1 MNDDKW
7 GRGSNGKFG
16 WNMWGAAYDGSERA
30 VFDNRVLAFV
40 YNYWDTG
47 TRAQYPEGVMMIK
60 TEAELQRTQD
70 SVAWTDA
77 AVVCIILQN
86 EKGYDANMMKVLTI
100 IKDLNS
106 SNRGQQLILYKV
118 KQLKEYLPLSNC

>member
-1 MNDDKW
+1 M
-7 GRGSNGKFG
+7 GRRIEWQVRLEHVGSGIRWIG
-16 WNMWGAAYDGSERA
+16 MCGVRQSRIGVCA
-30 VFDNRVLAFV
+30 
-40 YNYWDTG
+40 
-47 TRAQYPEGVMMIK
+47 EGVMMIK

-86 EKGYDANMMKVLTI
+86 KKGYDVNMMKVLTI

-106 SNRGQQLILYKV
+106 SNRGQQLILNKV